1 MKGLREYFK
10 DPNMSLENITTI
22 SIAGA
27 GLLRWVIAM
36 MNYYGILKIVAPKR
50 NAVAAAEKMLNTAQN
65 ELERIQAEVE
75 NLSAQLGHL
84 NKQFETNTAEQIEL
98 KTNADLMEK
107 RLDAASRLIAG
118 LGSEH
123 ERWSRELQEL
133 AVARVKLLGDCLVAS
148 SFLSYCG
155 AFTIEFRNELIN
167 QTWHTDLVTRGV
179 PVTNP
184 FKLENLLTSEVEIS
198 KWNSEGLPS
207 NDLSI
212 QNGILTTRGSRFPLC
227 VDPQSQA
234 INWIKK
240 KEGKMLEGRIRTF
253 NDSDFLKQM
262 ELAIQYGFPFM
273 FENVDEYIDPV
284 IDPILEK
291 ITTSGAGGR
300 KVVKLG
306 DKDIEWDENFRLYL
320 ISKLPNPEYGPEISG
335 KTIIINY
342 CVTEVGLQ
350 AQLLNATVGHERPDL
365 EELRENL
372 VRDTGENKALLKQLE
387 DTLLRVRL
395 TSSGHLIWNL
405 CISHPSILCN

>member
-1 MKGLREYFK
+1 
-10 DPNMSLENITTI
+10 
-22 SIAGA
+22 
-27 GLLRWVIAM
+27 
-36 MNYYGILKIVAPKR
+36 
-50 NAVAAAEKMLNTAQN
+50 
-65 ELERIQAEVE
+65 
-75 NLSAQLGHL
+75 
-84 NKQFETNTAEQIEL
+84 
-98 KTNADLMEK
+98 
-107 RLDAASRLIAG
+107 
-118 LGSEH
+118 
-123 ERWSRELQEL
+123 
-133 AVARVKLLGDCLVAS
+133 
-148 SFLSYCG
+148 
-155 AFTIEFRNELIN
+155 
-167 QTWHTDLVTRGV
+167 
-179 PVTNP
+179 
-184 FKLENLLTSEVEIS
+184 
-198 KWNSEGLPS
+198 
-207 NDLSI
+207 
-212 QNGILTTRGSRFPLC
+212 
-227 VDPQSQA
+227 
-234 INWIKK
+234 
-240 KEGKMLEGRIRTF
+240 MLEGRIRTF
-253 NDSDFLKQM
+253 NDSDFLKQI

-395 TSSGHLIWNL
+395 TSSGNLIWNL
-405 CISHPSILCN
+405 CISHPSILCK